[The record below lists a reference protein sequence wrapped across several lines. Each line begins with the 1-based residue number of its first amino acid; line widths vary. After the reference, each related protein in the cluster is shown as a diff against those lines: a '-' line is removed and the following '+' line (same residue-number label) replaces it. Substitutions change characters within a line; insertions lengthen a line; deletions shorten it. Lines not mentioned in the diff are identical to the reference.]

1 MKNGIKTQTVDEHA
15 DRVDLEPARGRSV
28 LPFGSPRTA
37 CKILLSVAILLLAS
51 SASMAGNPAPP
62 QAANPPSKSP
72 GAGDQTITQILIPV
86 FLDTSVDSK
95 KAKPGAE
102 VVVKTA
108 GTVHLTNQEI
118 ISRGT
123 KIVGHVTE
131 AKTRSGSDTESS
143 LGIVFDKIILP
154 DGKTLSITGVIRAV
168 APNPNPP
175 ESGGGVSYDDI
186 AQTIT
191 HSTPSAGGS
200 SSVIP
205 ILTED
210 SVGVQGIKN
219 LQLGPDGVFRS
230 SGKAVKLE
238 TRSQIILRVQLT
250 GGD

>member
-1 MKNGIKTQTVDEHA
+1 MKNIVKKQTVDEPA
-15 DRVDLEPARGRSV
+15 DRVNLQPARGCAV
-28 LPFGSPRTA
+28 LPFRGP
-37 CKILLSVAILLLAS
+37 CVVYKIALPMLILLLAATS
-51 SASMAGNPAPP
+51 VAGNSAAQQP
-62 QAANPPSKSP
+62 ANPSSKNP
-72 GAGDQTITQILIPV
+72 VGDGQQATQILIPA
-86 FLDTSVDSK
+86 FLDTSLDSRK
-95 KAKPGAE
+95 WKPGAE
-102 VVVKTA
+102 MVVKTA
-108 GTVHLTNQEI
+108 GTVHLTHQEI

-154 DGKTLSITGVIRAV
+154 DGKTRSITGVIRAV

-175 ESGGGVSYDDI
+175 ESGGVVSYDDI

-230 SGKAVKLE
+230 SGKTVKLE
-238 TRSQIILRVQLT
+238 TRSQIILRVQMT
-250 GGD
+250 GRD